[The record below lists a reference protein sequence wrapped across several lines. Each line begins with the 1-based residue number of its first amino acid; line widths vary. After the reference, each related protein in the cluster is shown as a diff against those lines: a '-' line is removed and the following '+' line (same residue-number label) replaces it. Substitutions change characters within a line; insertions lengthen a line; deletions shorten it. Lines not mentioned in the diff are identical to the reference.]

1 MLKKRIIPVLLLKNG
16 CIVQS
21 KRYGEHKNLGNPI
34 AAIKRMSEWGADELI
49 YIDISK
55 SEKFDETRTDLNN
68 GSWNKMDDVYAGLS
82 KNSYMPTCIA
92 GGIRTLN
99 DIEIRLKKGAD
110 KVGVNTLLFEQP
122 EIVGQAALSLG
133 AQS

>member
-68 GSWNKMDDVYAGLS
+68 GSWNKMDGPGD
-82 KNSYMPTCIA
+82 
-92 GGIRTLN
+92 GGAREETRGQ
-99 DIEIRLKKGAD
+99 EK
-110 KVGVNTLLFEQP
+110 P
-122 EIVGQAALSLG
+122 ERR
-133 AQS
+133 